1 VSSENAFSVQI
12 GVVLLGV
19 TVVPRESLFGVRDIQ
34 TTICGSLEGSEE
46 TVSSGGGLA
55 TDIQQGTEGTLVI
68 VHLFNVVRLLIVF
81 GRHDLTVYLGVSLVE
96 FIESNLLEETTG
108 TEKTGAVGGGV
119 VLQADGESVSV
130 KLGGLSLTKDAIT
143 IDQSVSNLADNLGVG
158 ETDNK
163 PVLGRLVLVLVLATQ
178 SLSST
183 VIGLTL
189 ASASELDLV
198 PRKVGLGFSL
208 LNERLINGTGAE
220 RNLR

>member
-1 VSSENAFSVQI
+1 
-12 GVVLLGV
+12 
-19 TVVPRESLFGVRDIQ
+19 
-34 TTICGSLEGSEE
+34 
-46 TVSSGGGLA
+46 
-55 TDIQQGTEGTLVI
+55 
-68 VHLFNVVRLLIVF
+68 
-81 GRHDLTVYLGVSLVE
+81 
-96 FIESNLLEETTG
+96 LEETTG